1 MAMAQKELLLEGQ
14 KQGLLQN
21 VKNFFTGKD
30 ENRVSTLTPRPHP
43 RRQWQDPQE
52 LEDALH
58 KAEQATRQC
67 RKLQIDLVAYK
78 KHCKSLKETLNSSDQ
93 VAEAQL
99 GQIARYQ
106 DEHTRLSSEIAV
118 LEQWRRETQEKEFRR
133 AEESSW
139 PTESDETIRKR
150 MGSLEKACQTWARQ
164 HAVPQPRMADFE
176 RKDVPMHDG
185 EGVDNVAGLQF
196 DSFLKLTD
204 QCQPPPELGSIPEK
218 APRLLLSAALSHY
231 LYNNVIFRPFYFLD
245 YRGGGKSERQVC
257 QLISEFVAGM
267 FTTAHGMRC
276 ADDWSTNRQRSASL

>member
-1 MAMAQKELLLEGQ
+1 MENPEVDRELASDETPDPIAISAEPKEEGHSSQKELLLEGQ

-78 KHCKSLKETLNSSDQ
+78 KHCKSLKESLNSSDQ

-118 LEQWRRETQEKEFRR
+118 LEQWRRETQETLRSQPTRFRQFNCKIQLHTR
-133 AEESSW
+133 F
-139 PTESDETIRKR
+139 
-150 MGSLEKACQTWARQ
+150 LQEKASGISSI
-164 HAVPQPRMADFE
+164 FK
-176 RKDVPMHDG
+176 KDP
-185 EGVDNVAGLQF
+185 
-196 DSFLKLTD
+196 
-204 QCQPPPELGSIPEK
+204 
-218 APRLLLSAALSHY
+218 
-231 LYNNVIFRPFYFLD
+231 
-245 YRGGGKSERQVC
+245 
-257 QLISEFVAGM
+257 
-267 FTTAHGMRC
+267 
-276 ADDWSTNRQRSASL
+276 